1 MQTLRVELGERAY
14 AINIGEHLL
23 SNAALILPYLDLP
36 KVAIVTNTTVAAL
49 YLQQLAET
57 LRAGGVEVISIV
69 LEDGERY
76 KDWATLNRI
85 YDALLER
92 RCDRKTTLVA
102 LGGGVVGDLA
112 GFAAATY
119 MRGIP
124 FIQVP
129 TTLLAQVDSSI
140 GGKTGINHPLGKNM
154 IGAFYQPRL
163 VLADTEVLASLPPRE
178 LSAGIAEVIK
188 YGLIRDG
195 AFIAWLEQNVEKLLA
210 CDLDALTHAVRRCC
224 EIKAAV
230 VAEDERE
237 TGVRALLNFGHTFGH
252 AIESGLGYGNWLHGE
267 AVAAGMVMAAD
278 LSRRMGLITRADV
291 ERIIA
296 LLKRARLPI
305 APPGIAPG
313 LLLELMG
320 TDKKAEGG
328 KLRFVLLDAI
338 GAASVR
344 ADVPAASLQQ
354 TLAGSP
360 ALIRDIAANPA
371 PPRPLGA

>member
-14 AINIGEHLL
+14 AIHIGERLL
-23 SNAALILPYLDLP
+23 SSAELILAQLDLP
-36 KVAIVTNTTVAAL
+36 RVAIVTNTTVAAL
-49 YLQQLAET
+49 YLQQLADA
-57 LRAGGVEVISIV
+57 LLARGVDVTSIV

-85 YDALLER
+85 YDALLQR
-92 RCDRKTTLVA
+92 RCDRKTALIA

-140 GGKTGINHPLGKNM
+140 GGKTGINHPLGKNL

-163 VLADTEVLASLPPRE
+163 VLADTAVLETLPPRE
-178 LSAGIAEVIK
+178 LSAGMAEVIK
-188 YGLIRDG
+188 QGLIRDV
-195 AFIAWLEQNVEKLLA
+195 AFFAWLEQNMEKLLA
-210 CDLDALTHAVRRCC
+210 CDQDALAHAVRRCC

-252 AIESGLGYGNWLHGE
+252 AIESGLGYGKWLHGE

-278 LSRRMGLITRADV
+278 LSRRMGLIAEADV
-291 ERIIA
+291 ERIVA
-296 LLKRARLPI
+296 LLKRARLPTAPPDI
-305 APPGIAPG
+305 APER
-313 LLLELMG
+313 LLELMG
-320 TDKKAEGG
+320 VDKKAEGG
-328 KLRFVLLDAI
+328 KLRFVLLDKI
-338 GAASVR
+338 GSGSVR
-344 ADVPAASLQQ
+344 ADVPAALLRQA
-354 TLAGSP
+354 LAFS
-360 ALIRDIAANPA
+360 AA
-371 PPRPLGA
+371 

>member
-1 MQTLRVELGERAY
+1 MQTLRVELGERSY
-14 AINIGEHLL
+14 AIHIGEHLL
-23 SNAALILPYLDLP
+23 ADAELILPHLVLP

-57 LRAGGVEVISIV
+57 LRARGVEVVSIV
-69 LEDGERY
+69 IDDGERY
-76 KDWATLNRI
+76 KVSATLNRI

-92 RCDRKTTLVA
+92 RCERKTTLIG

-129 TTLLAQVDSSI
+129 TTLLAQVDSSV

-163 VLADTEVLASLPPRE
+163 VLADTEVLASLPARE
-178 LSAGIAEVIK
+178 LSAGVAEVIK
-188 YGLIRDG
+188 YGLISDG
-195 AFIAWLEQNVEKLLA
+195 AFIDWLEQNMEKLLA
-210 CDLDALTHAVRRCC
+210 CDRDVLAHAVRRCC

-230 VAEDERE
+230 VAADERE
-237 TGVRALLNFGHTFGH
+237 AGVRALLNFGHTFGH
-252 AIESGLGYGNWLHGE
+252 AIESGSGYGNWLHGE

-278 LSRRMGLITRADV
+278 LSRRMGLITQADAD
-291 ERIIA
+291 RIIA
-296 LLKRARLPI
+296 LLKRARLPV

-313 LLLELMG
+313 VLHELMRV
-320 TDKKAEGG
+320 DKKAEGG

-338 GAASVR
+338 GVASVR
-344 ADVPAASLQQ
+344 ADVPDALLQQ
-354 TLAGSP
+354 ALALSP
-360 ALIRDIAANPA
+360 A
-371 PPRPLGA
+371 

>member
-1 MQTLRVELGERAY
+1 MQTIRVELGARAY
-14 AINIGEHLL
+14 AIHIGEHLL
-23 SNAALILPYLDLP
+23 SGAGLILPHLDLP

-49 YLQQLAET
+49 YLQQLAEG
-57 LRAGGVEVISIV
+57 LRAGGVDVISIV
-69 LEDGERY
+69 LEDGESY
-76 KDWATLNRI
+76 KNWATLNRI
-85 YDALLER
+85 YDALIER
-92 RCDRKTTLVA
+92 RCDRKTTLIA

-163 VLADTEVLASLPPRE
+163 VLADTAVLTSLPPRE
-178 LSAGIAEVIK
+178 LSAGMAEVIK
-188 YGLIRDG
+188 HGLIRDA
-195 AFIAWLEQNVEKLLA
+195 AFFAWLEQNMEKLLA
-210 CDLDALTHAVRRCC
+210 CDPQALAHAVRRCC

-230 VAEDERE
+230 VAADERE
-237 TGVRALLNFGHTFGH
+237 TGDRALLNFGHTFGH
-252 AIESGLGYGNWLHGE
+252 AIESGLGYGKWLHGE

-278 LSRRMGLITRADV
+278 LSRRMGLIAPVDV
-291 ERIIA
+291 DRIIA

-313 LLLELMG
+313 LLLQLMG
-320 TDKKAEGG
+320 VDKKAEGG
-328 KLRFVLLDAI
+328 NLRFVLLDAL

-344 ADVPAASLQQ
+344 AGVPAALLQQ
-354 TLAGSP
+354 ALA
-360 ALIRDIAANPA
+360 LAAA
-371 PPRPLGA
+371 

>member
-14 AINIGEHLL
+14 AIHIGEGLFA
-23 SNAALILPYLDLP
+23 SAELILPQLDLP
-36 KVAIVTNTTVAAL
+36 RVAIVTNTTVAAL
-49 YLQQLAET
+49 YLDQLAGA
-57 LRAGGVEVISIV
+57 LRVRGVDVISIV
-69 LEDGERY
+69 LDDGERY

-92 RCDRKTTLVA
+92 RCDRKTTLIA

-112 GFAAATY
+112 GFAAASF

-124 FIQVP
+124 LIQVP

-163 VLADTEVLASLPPRE
+163 VLADTAVLETLPPRE
-178 LSAGIAEVIK
+178 LSAGMAEVIK
-188 YGLIRDG
+188 HGLIRDG
-195 AFIAWLEQNVEKLLA
+195 AFFAWLEQNMEKLLA
-210 CDLDALTHAVRRCC
+210 CDQDALAHVVRRCC

-252 AIESGLGYGNWLHGE
+252 AIESGLGYGKWLHGE

-278 LSRRMGLITRADV
+278 LSRRMGLIARADV

-296 LLKRARLPI
+296 LLKRARLPTAPPDI
-305 APPGIAPG
+305 APER
-313 LLLELMG
+313 LLKLMG
-320 TDKKAEGG
+320 VDKKAEGG
-328 KLRFVLLDAI
+328 KVRFVLLDGI
-338 GAASVR
+338 GAASIR
-344 ADVPAASLQQ
+344 ADVPDVPLQQ
-354 TLAGSP
+354 ALDGS
-360 ALIRDIAANPA
+360 AA
-371 PPRPLGA
+371 

>member
-14 AINIGEHLL
+14 PIHIGAHLL
-23 SNAALILPYLDLP
+23 SDAGLVTPHLEQP

-49 YLQQLAET
+49 YLLQLSEA
-57 LRAGGVEVISIV
+57 LRAQGVEVIGIV

-92 RCDRKTTLVA
+92 RCDRKTTLIA
-102 LGGGVVGDLA
+102 LGGGVIGDLA

-124 FIQVP
+124 YIQVP

-163 VLADTEVLASLPPRE
+163 VLADTAVLASLPPRE
-178 LSAGIAEVIK
+178 LSAGLAEMIK
-188 YGLIRDG
+188 HGLVRD
-195 AFIAWLEQNVEKLLA
+195 AEFIAWLEQNVEKLLA
-210 CDLDALTHAVRRCC
+210 CDAQALGYAVRRCC

-252 AIESGLGYGNWLHGE
+252 AIESGLGYGKWLHGE

-278 LSRRMGLITRADV
+278 LSRRMGFIARADLD
-291 ERIIA
+291 RIIA
-296 LLKRARLPI
+296 LLKRASLPVT
-305 APPGIAPG
+305 PPGIAPG
-313 LLLELMG
+313 RMLELMAV
-320 TDKKAEGG
+320 DKKTEGG
-328 KLRFVLLDAI
+328 KLRFVLLDRI
-338 GAASVR
+338 GAASIR
-344 ADVPAASLQQ
+344 AEVPPGLLQQ
-354 TLAGSP
+354 ALADSAG
-360 ALIRDIAANPA
+360 
-371 PPRPLGA
+371 

>member
-1 MQTLRVELGERAY
+1 MQTLRIDLGERAY
-14 AINIGEHLL
+14 AIHIGEHLL
-23 SNAALILPYLDLP
+23 SSAGLILPHLDLP

-57 LRAGGVEVISIV
+57 LRAGGVNVISIV
-69 LEDGERY
+69 LEDGERH

-92 RCDRKTTLVA
+92 RCDRKTTLIA

-154 IGAFYQPRL
+154 IGAFYQPRV
-163 VLADTEVLASLPPRE
+163 VLADTAVLESLPPRE
-178 LSAGIAEVIK
+178 LSAGMAEVIK
-188 YGLIRDG
+188 HGLIRDG
-195 AFIAWLEQNVEKLLA
+195 VFFAWLEQNMEKLLA
-210 CDLDALTHAVRRCC
+210 CDPQALAHAVRQCC

-252 AIESGLGYGNWLHGE
+252 AIESGLGYGKWLHGE
-267 AVAAGMVMAAD
+267 AVGVGMVMAAD
-278 LSRRMGLITRADV
+278 LSRRMGFITRADV
-291 ERIIA
+291 DRIIA

-313 LLLELMG
+313 LLLELMSV
-320 TDKKAEGG
+320 DKKAEGG

-344 ADVPAASLQQ
+344 ADVAAAPLQQ
-354 TLAGSP
+354 ALAFS
-360 ALIRDIAANPA
+360 AAA
-371 PPRPLGA
+371 

>member
-14 AINIGEHLL
+14 PIHIGERLL
-23 SNAALILPYLDLP
+23 SDARLVTPHLDLP

-49 YLQQLAET
+49 YLQQLSEA
-57 LRAGGVEVISIV
+57 LRAQGVEVISIV

-76 KDWATLNRI
+76 KDWATLNLI

-92 RCDRKTTLVA
+92 HCDRKTTLIA

-124 FIQVP
+124 FIQIP

-163 VLADTEVLASLPPRE
+163 VLADTTVLASLPPRE
-178 LSAGIAEVIK
+178 LSAGLAEVIK
-188 YGLIRDG
+188 HGLIRDDG
-195 AFIAWLEQNVEKLLA
+195 FVAWLEQNVEKLLA
-210 CDLDALTHAVRRCC
+210 CDAQALAHAVRRCC

-252 AIESGLGYGNWLHGE
+252 AIESGLGYGKWLHGE

-278 LSRRMGLITRADV
+278 LSRRMGFIAQTDLDRV
-291 ERIIA
+291 VA
-296 LLKRARLPI
+296 LLKRARLPTAPPDI
-305 APPGIAPG
+305 APARM
-313 LLLELMG
+313 LELMAL
-320 TDKKAEGG
+320 DKKTEGG
-328 KLRFVLLDAI
+328 KLRFVLLDRI
-338 GAASVR
+338 GAASIR
-344 ADVPAASLQQ
+344 AEVPAGLLLQA
-354 TLAGSP
+354 LAISAG
-360 ALIRDIAANPA
+360 
-371 PPRPLGA
+371 

>member
-14 AINIGEHLL
+14 AIHIGERLL
-23 SNAALILPYLDLP
+23 SRAELILPQLDLP
-36 KVAIVTNTTVAAL
+36 RVAIVTNTTVAAL
-49 YLQQLAET
+49 YLEPLAGA
-57 LRAGGVEVISIV
+57 LGIRGVDVISIV

-76 KDWATLNRI
+76 KDWTTLNRI

-92 RCDRKTTLVA
+92 RCDRKTTLIA

-112 GFAAATY
+112 GFAAATF

-163 VLADTEVLASLPPRE
+163 VLADTAVLDTLPPRE
-178 LSAGIAEVIK
+178 LSAGMAEVIK
-188 YGLIRDG
+188 HGLIRDG
-195 AFIAWLEQNVEKLLA
+195 AFFAWLEQNMEKLLA
-210 CDLDALTHAVRRCC
+210 CDRDALAHAVHRCC

-278 LSRRMGLITRADV
+278 LSRRTGLIAEADV

-296 LLKRARLPI
+296 LLKRARLPTAPPDI
-305 APPGIAPG
+305 APER
-313 LLLELMG
+313 LLELMRV
-320 TDKKAEGG
+320 DKKAERG
-328 KLRFVLLDAI
+328 KLHFVLLDAI

-344 ADVPAASLQQ
+344 ADVPAAPLQQ
-354 TLAGSP
+354 ALAFS
-360 ALIRDIAANPA
+360 AAA
-371 PPRPLGA
+371 

>member
-1 MQTLRVELGERAY
+1 MQTLRVDVDLGERAY
-14 AINIGEHLL
+14 AIHIGVQLISSIE
-23 SNAALILPYLDLP
+23 LILPQLDLP
-36 KVAIVTNTTVAAL
+36 RVAVVTNTTVGPL
-49 YLQQLAET
+49 YLQPLVEA
-57 LRAGGVEVISIV
+57 LRARGVEVTSVV
-69 LEDGERY
+69 LPDGERY
-76 KDWATLNRI
+76 KDWATLGRI
-85 YDALLER
+85 YDALLEQ
-92 RCDRKTTLVA
+92 RCDRKSTLIA

-154 IGAFYQPRL
+154 IGAFYQPRM
-163 VLADTEVLASLPPRE
+163 VLADTAVLKTLPARE
-178 LSAGIAEVIK
+178 FSAGMAEVIK
-188 YGLIRDG
+188 HGLVRDAG
-195 AFIAWLEQNVEKLLA
+195 FFSWLEQNMDKLLA
-210 CDLDALTHAVRRCC
+210 GDAQALAHAVRRCC

-252 AIESGLGYGNWLHGE
+252 AIESALGYGTWLHGE

-278 LSRRMGLITRADV
+278 LSCRLGFVERGDV
-291 ERIIA
+291 ERIA
-296 LLKRARLPI
+296 HLLQRAQLPA
-305 APPGIAPG
+305 APPEIGPDRF
-313 LLLELMG
+313 LELMG

-338 GAASVR
+338 GCASVR
-344 ADVPAASLQQ
+344 SDVPDAALQQ
-354 TLAGSP
+354 TLGFSCA
-360 ALIRDIAANPA
+360 I
-371 PPRPLGA
+371 

>member
-14 AINIGEHLL
+14 PIHIGAGLLADARLLAPHL
-23 SNAALILPYLDLP
+23 AQPRA
-36 KVAIVTNTTVAAL
+36 AIVTNTTVAPL
-49 YLQQLAET
+49 YLAQLSAA
-57 LRAGGVEVISIV
+57 LQAQGVEPISIV

-92 RCDRKTTLVA
+92 RCDRKTTLIA

-154 IGAFYQPRL
+154 IGAFYQPRV
-163 VLADTEVLASLPPRE
+163 VLADTAVLKTLPPRE
-178 LSAGIAEVIK
+178 LSAGLAEVIK
-188 YGLIRDG
+188 HGLIRDP
-195 AFIAWLEQNVEKLLA
+195 AFVAWLEQNLEKLLA
-210 CDLDALTHAVRRCC
+210 CDEQALAHAVRRCC

-252 AIESGLGYGNWLHGE
+252 AIESGLGYGEWLHGE
-267 AVAAGMVMAAD
+267 AVAAGMAMAAD
-278 LSRRMGLITRADV
+278 LSRRLGLIAPAEV
-291 ERIIA
+291 ERIVS
-296 LLKRARLPI
+296 LLRRARLPVVQ
-305 APPGIAPG
+305 PGIAPAR
-313 LLLELMG
+313 LLELMAV
-320 TDKKAEGG
+320 DKKTEGG
-328 KLRFVLLDAI
+328 RLRFVLLERI
-338 GAASVR
+338 GAATMR
-344 ADVPAASLQQ
+344 DGVPDDLLQQ
-354 TLAGSP
+354 VLAP
-360 ALIRDIAANPA
+360 
-371 PPRPLGA
+371 

>member
-14 AINIGEHLL
+14 AIHIGERLL
-23 SNAALILPYLDLP
+23 SSAELILPQLDLP

-49 YLQQLAET
+49 YLEPLAGA
-57 LRAGGVEVISIV
+57 LGVRGVDVISIV

-92 RCDRKTTLVA
+92 RCDRKTTLIA

-112 GFAAATY
+112 GFAAATF

-163 VLADTEVLASLPPRE
+163 VLADTAVLETLPPRE
-178 LSAGIAEVIK
+178 LSAGMAEVIK
-188 YGLIRDG
+188 HGLIRDG
-195 AFIAWLEQNVEKLLA
+195 AFFAWLEQNMEKLLA
-210 CDLDALTHAVRRCC
+210 CDREALAHAVRRCC

-252 AIESGLGYGNWLHGE
+252 AIESGLGYGKWLHGE

-278 LSRRMGLITRADV
+278 LSRRTGLIAEAEV

-296 LLKRARLPI
+296 LLKRAKLPT
-305 APPGIAPG
+305 APPGIAPER
-313 LLLELMG
+313 LLELMRV
-320 TDKKAEGG
+320 DKKAEGG
-328 KLRFVLLDAI
+328 KLRFVLLHAI

-344 ADVPAASLQQ
+344 ADLTAAALQQ
-354 TLAGSP
+354 ALAYS
-360 ALIRDIAANPA
+360 RVV
-371 PPRPLGA
+371 

>member
-1 MQTLRVELGERAY
+1 MQTLRVELGERSY
-14 AINIGEHLL
+14 AIHIGEHLL
-23 SNAALILPYLDLP
+23 ADAGLILPHLVSP

-57 LRAGGVEVISIV
+57 LRAGGVEVVSIV
-69 LEDGERY
+69 IDDGERH
-76 KDWATLNRI
+76 KVSATLNRI

-92 RCDRKTTLVA
+92 RCERRTTLIG

-129 TTLLAQVDSSI
+129 TTLLAQVDSSV

-163 VLADTEVLASLPPRE
+163 VLADTEVLASLPARE
-178 LSAGIAEVIK
+178 LSAGVAEVIK
-188 YGLIRDG
+188 YGLISDG
-195 AFIAWLEQNVEKLLA
+195 AFIDWLEQNMEKLLA
-210 CDLDALTHAVRRCC
+210 CDRDALAHAVRRCC

-230 VAEDERE
+230 VAADERE

-252 AIESGLGYGNWLHGE
+252 AIESGSGYGNWLHGE
-267 AVAAGMVMAAD
+267 AVAAGMVMAAN
-278 LSRRMGLITRADV
+278 LSRRMGLITQADAD
-291 ERIIA
+291 RIVA
-296 LLKRARLPI
+296 LLKRARLPV
-305 APPGIAPG
+305 APPGIAPA
-313 LLLELMG
+313 LLRELMG
-320 TDKKAEGG
+320 VDKKAEGG
-328 KLRFVLLDAI
+328 KLRFILLDAI

-344 ADVPAASLQQ
+344 GDVPDALLQQ
-354 TLAGSP
+354 VLALSP
-360 ALIRDIAANPA
+360 A
-371 PPRPLGA
+371 

>member
-1 MQTLRVELGERAY
+1 MQTLRVDIDLGERAY
-14 AINIGEHLL
+14 AVHIGAHLL
-23 SNAALILPYLDLP
+23 TRVELILPQLDLP
-36 KVAIVTNTTVAAL
+36 KVAIVTNSTVAPL
-49 YLQQLAET
+49 YLRQFEQA
-57 LRAGGVEVISIV
+57 LRDRGVESTRVV

-76 KDWATLNRI
+76 KDWVTLNRI
-85 YDALLER
+85 YDALLEH
-92 RCDRKTTLVA
+92 RCDRKTTLIA

-163 VLADTEVLASLPPRE
+163 VLADTEVLKTLPARE
-178 LSAGIAEVIK
+178 FSAGMAEVIK
-188 YGLIRDG
+188 HGVVRDA
-195 AFIAWLEQNVEKLLA
+195 AFFSWLEQNMENLIAGDPQSLA
-210 CDLDALTHAVRRCC
+210 HAVRRCC

-278 LSRRMGLITRADV
+278 LSHRLGLIEKADV
-291 ERIIA
+291 ERIV
-296 LLKRARLPI
+296 LLLQRANLPV
-305 APPGIAPG
+305 APPEIAPG
-313 LLLELMG
+313 RLLDLMG
-320 TDKKAEGG
+320 ADKKAEGG

-338 GAASVR
+338 GSASVR
-344 ADVPAASLQQ
+344 GDVPATALQQ
-354 TLAGSP
+354 TLAFP
-360 ALIRDIAANPA
+360 QAA
-371 PPRPLGA
+371 

>member
-14 AINIGEHLL
+14 AIHIGERLL
-23 SNAALILPYLDLP
+23 SSAGLILPQLDLLR
-36 KVAIVTNTTVAAL
+36 VAIVTNTTVAAL
-49 YLQQLAET
+49 YLQQLVEA
-57 LRAGGVEVISIV
+57 LRARGVDVLSIV

-85 YDALLER
+85 YDALLQR
-92 RCDRKTTLVA
+92 RCDRKTTLIA

-163 VLADTEVLASLPPRE
+163 VLADTKVLETLPPRE
-178 LSAGIAEVIK
+178 LSAGMAEVIK
-188 YGLIRDG
+188 HGLVRDAG
-195 AFIAWLEQNVEKLLA
+195 FFAWLEQNMEKLLA
-210 CDLDALTHAVRRCC
+210 CDQDALAHAVRRCC

-252 AIESGLGYGNWLHGE
+252 AIESGMGYGNWLHGE
-267 AVAAGMVMAAD
+267 AVAAGMVIAAD
-278 LSRRMGLITRADV
+278 LSRRLGLIAQADV
-291 ERIIA
+291 ERVVL
-296 LLKRARLPI
+296 LLKRAGLPT
-305 APPGIAPG
+305 APPDIAPG
-313 LLLELMG
+313 RMLELMG
-320 TDKKAEGG
+320 ADKKAEGG

-338 GAASVR
+338 GSASVR
-344 ADVPAASLQQ
+344 ADIPAAPLQ
-354 TLAGSP
+354 LALSP
-360 ALIRDIAANPA
+360 ACPA
-371 PPRPLGA
+371 

>member
-14 AINIGEHLL
+14 PIHIGEHLL
-23 SNAALILPYLDLP
+23 SDAGLVTPHLNLP
-36 KVAIVTNTTVAAL
+36 KVAIVTNTTVAPL
-49 YLQQLAET
+49 YLQKLT
-57 LRAGGVEVISIV
+57 LGLRALGVEAIGIV

-85 YDALLER
+85 YDTLLER
-92 RCDRKTTLVA
+92 RCERKTTLIA
-102 LGGGVVGDLA
+102 LGGGVIGDLA

-129 TTLLAQVDSSI
+129 TSLLAQVDSSI

-163 VLADTEVLASLPPRE
+163 VLADTAVLATLPPRE
-178 LSAGIAEVIK
+178 LSAGLAEVIK
-188 YGLIRDG
+188 HGLIRDDE
-195 AFIAWLEQNVEKLLA
+195 FVSWLEHNLEQLLA
-210 CDLDALTHAVRRCC
+210 CDPQALAYAVRRCC

-267 AVAAGMVMAAD
+267 AVAAGMAMAAD
-278 LSRRMGLITRADV
+278 LSRRMGYIEQADV
-291 ERIIA
+291 ERILA
-296 LLKRARLPI
+296 LLKRAGLPV
-305 APPGIAPG
+305 AQPG
-313 LLLELMG
+313 LAPARMLELMAL
-320 TDKKAEGG
+320 DKKTEGG
-328 KLRFVLLDAI
+328 QLRFVLLDRI
-338 GAASVR
+338 GSASVR
-344 ADVPAASLQQ
+344 AKVPAALLQE
-354 TLAGSP
+354 TM
-360 ALIRDIAANPA
+360 AAPGVN
-371 PPRPLGA
+371 

>member
-14 AINIGEHLL
+14 PIHIGAGLL
-23 SNAALILPYLDLP
+23 ADPELVAPHLDLP
-36 KVAIVTNTTVAAL
+36 KAAIVTNTTVAPL
-49 YLQQLAET
+49 YLQQLSEA
-57 LRAGGVEVISIV
+57 LRARGVVVISIV

-92 RCDRKTTLVA
+92 RCDRKTTLIA
-102 LGGGVVGDLA
+102 LGGGVIGDLA

-119 MRGIP
+119 MRGMP

-163 VLADTEVLASLPPRE
+163 VLADTAVLATLPPRE
-178 LSAGIAEVIK
+178 LSAGLAEVIK
-188 YGLIRDG
+188 HGLIRDEI
-195 AFIAWLEQNVEKLLA
+195 FVAWLEQNVERLLA
-210 CDLDALTHAVRRCC
+210 CDPAALAHAVRRCC

-237 TGVRALLNFGHTFGH
+237 VGVRALLNFGHTFGH

-278 LSRRMGLITRADV
+278 LSRRMGCIAQGDV
-291 ERIIA
+291 DRIVA
-296 LLKRARLPI
+296 LLERAKLPV
-305 APPGIAPG
+305 AQPGIAPG
-313 LLLELMG
+313 RMLELMAL
-320 TDKKAEGG
+320 DKKTEGG
-328 KLRFVLLDAI
+328 KLRFVLLDRI
-338 GAASVR
+338 GAASIR
-344 ADVPAASLQQ
+344 TDVPAAVLQQ
-354 TLAGSP
+354 ALAHS
-360 ALIRDIAANPA
+360 A
-371 PPRPLGA
+371 PD